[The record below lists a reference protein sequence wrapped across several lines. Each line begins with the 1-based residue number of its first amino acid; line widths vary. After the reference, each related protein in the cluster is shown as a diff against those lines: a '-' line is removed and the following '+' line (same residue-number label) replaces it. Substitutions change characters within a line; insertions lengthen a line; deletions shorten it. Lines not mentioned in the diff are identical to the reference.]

1 MDVSVASTNERLLPS
16 NDHEKKSAIA
26 KSDLS
31 QEEWNQ
37 TFDEVRWSTLQII
50 ILLCL
55 GKKIGPT

>member
-16 NDHEKKSAIA
+16 NDHEKISAIA

-37 TFDEVRWSTLQII
+37 TFDEVH
-50 ILLCL
+50 
-55 GKKIGPT
+55 